1 MNIKEIALD
10 TSLKKSGRNAAIP
23 ITQVKNAWSWV
34 TPGKS
39 KYYTSKILPGYH
51 IYFSQ
56 NYLSPGIKRVFLAD
70 PKDMKLPAVEVV
82 LHKYGKSGWISAAT
96 QVMDK
101 YQGSG
106 LGLKLYEALIKD
118 FSLILVSD
126 TIQSLGG
133 AKLWR
138 RLFDSPGITV
148 YAYNPEAK
156 EDKYKYVPVDGF
168 DDLGQLDTLYGDEL
182 YGDTKKDV
190 ETNKKVIRLIAIKDQ

>member
-10 TSLKKSGRNAAIP
+10 TSLKKSGRSAAIP
-23 ITQVKNAWSWV
+23 TTQVKNAWSWI
-34 TPGKS
+34 TPGKT
-39 KYYTSKILPGYH
+39 KYHTSKLLPGYH

-70 PKDMKLPAVEVV
+70 PKDMKLPAVEIV
-82 LHKYGKSGWISAAT
+82 LHKYGNKGWISAAT
-96 QVMDK
+96 QVMEK

-138 RLFDSPGITV
+138 RLFDVPGIDV
-148 YAYNPEAK
+148 YAYNPTAR
-156 EDKYKYVPVDGF
+156 EDKYKYVSVDGF
-168 DDLGQLDTLYGDEL
+168 DDLGQLNTVYGPEL

-190 ETNKKVIRLIAIKDQ
+190 EAKKKVIRLVAIKDH

>member
-1 MNIKEIALD
+1 MNIKEIAID
-10 TSLKKSGRNAAIP
+10 TKLQKKGRSAAIP
-23 ITQVKNAWSWV
+23 LQQVKNAWSWV
-34 TPGKS
+34 TPGKT
-39 KYYTSKILPGYH
+39 KYYTSKLLPGFH

-70 PKDMKLPAVEVV
+70 PKNMELPAVEVV
-82 LHKYGKSGWISAAT
+82 LHKYGKGWISAAT
-96 QVMDK
+96 QVMDN

-138 RLFDSPGITV
+138 RLFDARGINV
-148 YAYNPEAK
+148 YAYNPAAK
-156 EDKYKYVPVDGF
+156 EDKYKYVPVDDF
-168 DDLGQLDTLYGDEL
+168 DDLNQLDTVYGTEL

-190 ETNKKVIRLIAIKDQ
+190 KVNKNVIRLIAIKDE